1 MMEGAGDYA
10 ENPFEGL
17 AFDTPMD
24 SLTRTIEIDMRE
36 MLGETDVPPP
46 ITPKEGIVM

>member
-17 AFDTPMD
+17 AFDVPIS
-24 SLTRTIEIDMRE
+24 SLTRTIEIDLKE
-36 MLGETDVPPP
+36 MLGESDLPEP
-46 ITPKEGIVM
+46 ITPKDGFLV